1 MTKNLLYITAFILF
15 SISSLADTFTVNAG
29 NYYYTPEVLT
39 INVGDEVVWINDFG
53 THNVNGNTNSITN
66 ESFGNP
72 EDFFVNSTNVEG
84 AIIYT
89 HTFTIPGTYNY
100 DCSIG
105 QHAINGMSGT
115 INVLPSIFEIVENS
129 ETHNTLETAILTAG
143 LNTTL
148 NEEGTYTLFAP
159 TDEAFDAFDEGY
171 LEILL
176 ANDALLTQVL
186 LHHVLGSTKMADDI
200 IALDGQSIPT
210 LNEDSLMITVTT
222 DGVMIDNALVTVT
235 DLVANNGVV
244 HVIDAVLL
252 PEQPEVITVMD
263 IIATSPDHTILETA
277 LIQSGLDVT
286 LSGDGP
292 FTVFAPDDI
301 AFNSLGGGVL
311 DELLADNDLLTQ
323 VLLYHVHGGEAL
335 STDLTNGMLISTVN
349 GSDLTAYVMGN
360 SYMINYANVTSA
372 DTETSNGIVHIIDQ
386 VLVPNDDDDTS
397 LNNFYELNKEEYLHT
412 INLLG
417 KTVDRNALDKV
428 LIDIYS
434 SGKIIKRFKTTK

>member
-1 MTKNLLYITAFILF
+1 M
-15 SISSLADTFTVNAG
+15 
-29 NYYYTPEVLT
+29 VLT
-39 INVGDEVVWINDFG
+39 INVGDEVVWVNDG
-53 THNVNGNTNSITN
+53 GNHNVNGNTNSITN

-72 EDFFVNSTNVEG
+72 EDFFVNPTNVEN
-84 AIIYT
+84 ATIYT

-100 DCSIG
+100 DCSVG
-105 QHAINGMSGT
+105 NHATNGMTGT
-115 INVLPSIFEIVENS
+115 INVVPSIFEIVENS

-148 NEEGTYTLFAP
+148 NAEGTYTLFAP

-176 ANDALLTQVL
+176 ANDALLNQVL
-186 LHHVLGSTKMADDI
+186 LHHVLGSTKMAADI

-235 DLVANNGVV
+235 NLVANNGVV

-277 LIQSGLDVT
+277 LIQSGLNVT

-292 FTVFAPDDI
+292 FTVFAPDDN
-301 AFNSLGGGVL
+301 AFNSLEDGVL

-360 SYMINYANVTSA
+360 SYMINNANVTSA

-417 KTVDRNALDKV
+417 KIVDRNALDKV

-434 SGKIIKRFKTTK
+434 SGKIIKRFQTAK